1 MWFLRALINF
11 LGKKIL
17 IGLRYRIPYIYIY
30 LETFMYIL
38 VLINYIPYK
47 TYIFRFNTPTKN
59 IFPVFGT
66 YIFFILRGYLP
77 LVPIYF

>member
-1 MWFLRALINF
+1 MVFTGFNKFPR
-11 LGKKIL
+11 KKKL

-47 TYIFRFNTPTKN
+47 TYIFRFNTPTK
-59 IFPVFGT
+59 
-66 YIFFILRGYLP
+66 
-77 LVPIYF
+77 IYFPYLVLIYASF